1 MKRRKP
7 ETAPS
12 PRTRQSG
19 VAVPDHQAC
28 IRFHQGTLSR
38 LEEESRVAV
47 RELCPGQHL
56 PTPQTA
62 GSDQSSD
69 GPSGGV
75 VCLPE
80 AVSSSG
86 DKTITK
92 HKHKGLDSE
101 QMQPKSGCAS
111 L

>member
-28 IRFHQGTLSR
+28 IWFHQGALSR

-47 RELCPGQHL
+47 RELCVGQPL
-56 PTPQTA
+56 PAPQTA
-62 GSDQSSD
+62 GSDQSPD
-69 GPSGGV
+69 GPSGGI
-75 VCLPE
+75 VCPPE
-80 AVSSSG
+80 AAPASSG
-86 DKTITK
+86 QTIRK
-92 HKHKGLDSE
+92 RNRKSLDPE
-101 QMQPKSGCAS
+101 
-111 L
+111 